1 VRIGSNAVRGTRLV
15 AGLTS
20 TPRRAWLTTFVLV
33 TSLCAVWALS
43 QPVFAG
49 PDEPAHVV
57 RADGIAH
64 GELIGSE
71 PGGRVPRALRRVDD
85 DVRIVR
91 APQIYGSVVVP
102 CFAHQRDLLAPC
114 LRFSGPTTDADVA
127 SYESLQPPAYYAVV
141 GLTSWLS
148 TPGTRTVYV
157 MRLVSAVLTG
167 ALIAT
172 AFAAVRRSAAPRLL
186 GTGVVLAVT
195 PMVLFLGGV
204 VGPAGTEIAAAI
216 AFWVCG
222 LVLLSRAPDRV
233 ESSLITGAG
242 IAGCVLALSR
252 PLGPLWIGLIALTLA
267 GATNR
272 TTLRTITRSGRARV
286 WAALV
291 VAAMAVQVAWNV
303 IVGPSDA
310 TLTGHA
316 ATKLSTLSQLGDAL
330 GATYGWYREMIGSFG
345 WNETL
350 APALT
355 WVPWT
360 AALGFLFFAALAWVA
375 GRYAGVLLAL
385 ITAVIIV
392 PIVLELTPYHVE
404 GGVWLGSTT
413 LPLAVGVPI
422 LAAHALT
429 TAARGRELLASRFV
443 LAVGVVAAVGQFLA
457 FAANL
462 RRYTV
467 GGTRDLLYW
476 LHAQWDPPLPA
487 LVLTVGYAALL
498 FAFLAC
504 VLGGDGR
511 RADGSERR
519 TPAFGA
525 ERALDKA

>member
-1 VRIGSNAVRGTRLV
+1 MGSIAARGTRLL

-20 TPRRAWLTTFVLV
+20 TPRRVWLTTFVLA
-33 TSLCAVWALS
+33 TSLSAVWALS
-43 QPVFAG
+43 QPVLAG

-57 RADGIAH
+57 RADAIAH
-64 GELIGSE
+64 GLIGSE
-71 PGGRVPRALRRVDD
+71 PRERLPRVLRPVDD

-91 APQIYGSVVVP
+91 APEIYGSVVIP
-102 CFAHQRDLLAPC
+102 CFAHQRDLLPPC
-114 LRFSGPTTDADVA
+114 LRFSGPTTDSDVA
-127 SYESLQPPAYYAVV
+127 SYEALQPPAYYAVV

-148 TPGTRTVYV
+148 TPGSRAVYM

-167 ALIAT
+167 AFIAT

-186 GTGVVLAVT
+186 STGVVIAIT

-222 LVLLSRAPDRV
+222 LVLLSRAADRV
-233 ESSLITGAG
+233 ERSLVTGAG

-252 PLGPLWIGLIALTLA
+252 PLGPLWIGLIALALA
-267 GATNR
+267 CVSSR
-272 TTLRTITRSGRARV
+272 TALRTVARSGRARV

-303 IVGPSDA
+303 IAGPRDA
-310 TLTGHA
+310 TLTGHVA
-316 ATKLSTLSQLGDAL
+316 ANLSTVDQLADSF
-330 GATYGWYREMIGSFG
+330 GATFGWYREMIGSFG

-350 APALT
+350 TPTLT

-375 GRYAGVLLAL
+375 RRCAGVLLAL
-385 ITAVIIV
+385 VAAVIVV
-392 PIVLELTPYHVE
+392 PIVFELTPYHVD
-404 GGVWLGSTT
+404 GGSWLGSST

-422 LAAHALT
+422 LAAHGLT
-429 TAARGRELLASRFV
+429 TTARGRDLLASRFV
-443 LAVGVVAAVGQFLA
+443 LAVGVIAGVGQFLA

-467 GGTRDLLYW
+467 GGSQDLLYW
-476 LHAQWDPPLPA
+476 FHAQWDPPLPP
-487 LVLTVGYAALL
+487 LLLTAGYAVLVA
-498 FAFLAC
+498 AFLTC
-504 VLGGDGR
+504 VLGLDGR
-511 RADGSERR
+511 RATEPQEARPS
-519 TPAFGA
+519 PAS
-525 ERALDKA
+525 RPALDTA